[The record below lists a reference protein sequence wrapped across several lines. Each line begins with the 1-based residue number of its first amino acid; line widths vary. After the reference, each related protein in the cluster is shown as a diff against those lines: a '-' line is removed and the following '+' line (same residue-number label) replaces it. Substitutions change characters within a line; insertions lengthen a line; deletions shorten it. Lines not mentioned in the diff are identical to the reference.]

1 MGTGIVTLQ
10 IKGVN
15 ARHKL
20 GGMTL
25 RTKGIFFLIQKRR
38 APVPT
43 TPRQIDPER
52 AKAAEKKNKWDRLAP
67 PSDSPSGLPDVPDA
81 TVAGAMA
88 TSEKLL
94 EEVAVGTSKSSKS
107 EIQELTG
114 GEEGDI
120 AAKAE
125 GEGNEP
131 RQREEKKGVESQA
144 LCTSQR

>member
-1 MGTGIVTLQ
+1 
-10 IKGVN
+10 
-15 ARHKL
+15 
-20 GGMTL
+20 
-25 RTKGIFFLIQKRR
+25 
-38 APVPT
+38 
-43 TPRQIDPER
+43 
-52 AKAAEKKNKWDRLAP
+52 
-67 PSDSPSGLPDVPDA
+67 
-81 TVAGAMA
+81 MA